1 VMRTYQ
7 PLPPEV
13 VKTSFYLPPDLLEG
27 AKAAATEEGVTLR
40 TWLTTVITR
49 ALARRRP
56 KAQVA

>member
-1 VMRTYQ
+1 MRTYQ
-7 PLPPEV
+7 RLPAAV
-13 VKTSFYLPPDLLEG
+13 VKTSFWLSPDLLEE

-40 TWLTTVITR
+40 TWLTTVIVR

>member
-1 VMRTYQ
+1 MRTYQ

-13 VKTSFYLPPDLLEG
+13 VKTSFYLPPDLLEE

-40 TWLTTVITR
+40 TWLTTVIAR

>member
-1 VMRTYQ
+1 MRTYQ

-27 AKAAATEEGVTLR
+27 AKAAVTEEGGVTLR